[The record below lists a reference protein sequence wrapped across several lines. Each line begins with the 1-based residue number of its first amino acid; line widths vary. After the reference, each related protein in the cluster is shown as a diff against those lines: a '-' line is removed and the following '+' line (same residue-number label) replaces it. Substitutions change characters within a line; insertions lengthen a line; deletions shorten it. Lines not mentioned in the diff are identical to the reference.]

1 MEEWQEGS
9 GVGEENGR
17 GMVEATIIF
26 GLNLVVGRQ
35 EKTMRQK
42 SGGLLVSE
50 IRCNMRLGLN
60 QVLQRQSIL

>member
-17 GMVEATIIF
+17 GTVEATIIF